1 MRKIPPPMGFNA
13 KNQRIM
19 KTIARIILALM
30 LFVGC
35 APSQPSGTLFLWGS
49 DINLKFTRYVA
60 DLTGKENPHILYL
73 PTASGDHQDNIQVW
87 ESLCKIVGI
96 EPHIMRVWIDSSAE
110 QTFEEQIAEADAIVV
125 GGGNTLNMLGIW
137 QAQGIDRM
145 LMEAMQRGAIIAG
158 GSAGSIAWFD
168 AGISDSRP
176 AGLSIVEGLGILPH
190 SNCPHYGDE
199 AKRSLYH
206 QMLEQG
212 KIEGGYAMDDKAG
225 ILFRDGEVVEAVTL
239 SPEHQAYY
247 VDVVQG
253 KASATPIETRLLLED
268 GAIDANAYTTEPIG
282 KSVNDLAEANGAVEV
297 FVKQAGADATTRI
310 ETLLTYGNL
319 AAIVHDQYMD
329 LFGSYAIRFLY
340 NHNGTWLLQG
350 EDLGATIA
358 ESEVVFR
365 EKATTMLHQA
375 EEKYKE

>member
-1 MRKIPPPMGFNA
+1 
-13 KNQRIM
+13 
-19 KTIARIILALM
+19 
-30 LFVGC
+30 
-35 APSQPSGTLFLWGS
+35 
-49 DINLKFTRYVA
+49 
-60 DLTGKENPHILYL
+60 
-73 PTASGDHQDNIQVW
+73 
-87 ESLCKIVGI
+87 
-96 EPHIMRVWIDSSAE
+96 
-110 QTFEEQIAEADAIVV
+110 
-125 GGGNTLNMLGIW
+125 
-137 QAQGIDRM
+137 
-145 LMEAMQRGAIIAG
+145 
-158 GSAGSIAWFD
+158 
-168 AGISDSRP
+168 
-176 AGLSIVEGLGILPH
+176 
-190 SNCPHYGDE
+190 
-199 AKRSLYH
+199 
-206 QMLEQG
+206 MLEQG

-225 ILFRDGEVVEAVTL
+225 ILFRDGEVVEAVTY

-253 KASATPIETRLLLED
+253 KASATPIETRLLLEE
-268 GAIDANAYTTEPIG
+268 GAIDADAYTTEPIG
-282 KSVNDLAEANGAVEV
+282 KSVKDLAEANGAVEV

-365 EKATTMLHQA
+365 EKATTMLRQA

>member
-1 MRKIPPPMGFNA
+1 MDFNA
-13 KNQRIM
+13 KNQRVM
-19 KTIARIILALM
+19 KSLARIILALM

-145 LMEAMQRGAIIAG
+145 LIEAMQRGAIIAG

-168 AGISDSRP
+168 TGVSDSRP

-212 KIEGGYAMDDKAG
+212 KIKGGYAMDDKAG
-225 ILFRDGEVVEAVTL
+225 ILFRDGEVVEAVTY

-253 KASATPIETRLLLED
+253 KASATPIETRLLLDE
-268 GAIDANAYTTEPIG
+268 GAIDADAYTAEPIG
-282 KSVNDLAEANGAVEV
+282 KSVKDLAEANGAVGV

-365 EKATTMLHQA
+365 EKATTLLCQA